1 MSTTDKIGRRA
12 VRQELRSTRSGTTL
26 VVAVVA
32 LLVLAY
38 LITEVILS
46 MLGQRPLLSS
56 PGAIAL
62 GATQIG
68 SLGQPLLYA
77 IGGALVLLGIVLMV
91 RALLPGIRG
100 LHHSPD
106 AANPT
111 IVDDTVVAA
120 ALAKVIRDSA
130 NLREE
135 QVSVSVGRRRATAH
149 VRPTTGVPVD
159 RESVQSEA
167 QRVADSYALT
177 PPLRVSVD
185 VDKKGMVG

>member
-26 VVAVVA
+26 VVAAVA

>member
-26 VVAVVA
+26 LVAIIA

-38 LITEVILS
+38 LITEVILN
-46 MLGQRPLLSS
+46 MLGQPPLLAT
-56 PGAIAL
+56 PGALAL

-68 SLGQPLLYA
+68 SVGQPLLYA
-77 IGGALVLLGIVLMV
+77 IGGVLTLIGIVLMV
-91 RALLPGIRG
+91 RAIMPGIRG
-100 LHHSPD
+100 LHHTPD

-111 IVDDTVVAA
+111 IIDDTVVAA

-149 VRPTTGVPVD
+149 VHPTTGVPVD
-159 RESVQSEA
+159 REAVQSDA
-167 QRVADSYALT
+167 QKVADSYALT

-185 VDKKGMVG
+185 IDKKGMVG